1 MSLAINLEYQPYVP
15 LYRRLSDALRKAILD
30 GRLRHGNF
38 LPSTRELSATMKVS
52 RATVLKAFDDLETQG
67 LIKSVPGKGQFVLYT
82 PPVEKAV
89 TDHSSVEKPLQLS
102 DYAHRVLALAKHDS
116 IVHIPATNFGG
127 PTAELSPLH
136 EWRQLLFRYCRKSFL
151 SESSEL
157 SLLSDEIEPFGFEPL
172 RQALA
177 AYLHRARAIRSGA
190 DQIALF
196 STKQARL
203 ELIARMLLDAG
214 DLIAFEDPGYP
225 ESRRLFLSHGVKVL
239 SVPIE
244 ADGINV
250 DWLMKKQLPFKFV
263 YVTPSHQDPTGV
275 PMSMEKRL
283 KLLDWART
291 SGAYI
296 IEDDYDCE
304 YSYGK
309 KSLPSLMGMDRNDS
323 VIYLASLWKVLFQVN
338 RFGIVVLPK
347 PLIPAAVQT
356 KLHMERHLPLLDQ
369 LVMTDFINEGLLE
382 RHIRRTQQ
390 RLARKRQIMIY
401 GLTKYM
407 QSFLDVPKE
416 TAGMHL
422 VVRFFE
428 WISETDIENSAYE
441 CGITLTATSAYYA
454 EQKRRQG
461 EYIIPFSGVDED
473 SAEEL
478 FANWALCLNK
488 RLQQ

>member
-30 GRLRHGNF
+30 GRLRHGDV

-67 LIKSVPGKGQFVLYT
+67 FIKSVPGKGLFVRYAPT
-82 PPVEKAV
+82 VEKVVA
-89 TDHSSVEKPLQLS
+89 DQFSLQKQLILS
-102 DYAHRVLALAKHDS
+102 DYAHRVLALRKHES

-127 PTAELSPLH
+127 PTADLSPLH
-136 EWRQLLFRYCRKSFL
+136 EWRQLLFRYCRRSFL

-157 SLLSDEIEPFGFEPL
+157 TCISDELEPFGYEPL

-177 AYLHRARAIRSGA
+177 AYLHRSRAIRSAA

-225 ESRRLFLSHGVKVL
+225 EARHLFLSHGVRVL

-250 DWLMKKQLPFKFV
+250 DWLAQKHLPIKFV

-275 PMSMEKRL
+275 TMSMEKRF
-283 KLLDWART
+283 KLLEWART
-291 SGAYI
+291 TGAYI

-304 YSYGK
+304 YSHGK
-309 KSLPSLMGMDRNDS
+309 KSLPSLMGMDRNDN

-338 RFGIVVLPK
+338 RFGIVVLPRT
-347 PLIPAAVQT
+347 LIPAAVQT

-401 GLTKYM
+401 GLTKNM
-407 QSFLDVPKE
+407 QSFLTVPKE

-428 WISETDIENSAYE
+428 EISETDIENSARE
-441 CGITLTATSAYYA
+441 CGITLTGTSAYYA
-454 EQKRRQG
+454 EEKRCQG
-461 EYIIPFSGVDED
+461 EYIIPFSGVDET
-473 SAEEL
+473 STEEL
-478 FANWALCLNK
+478 VANWALQLK